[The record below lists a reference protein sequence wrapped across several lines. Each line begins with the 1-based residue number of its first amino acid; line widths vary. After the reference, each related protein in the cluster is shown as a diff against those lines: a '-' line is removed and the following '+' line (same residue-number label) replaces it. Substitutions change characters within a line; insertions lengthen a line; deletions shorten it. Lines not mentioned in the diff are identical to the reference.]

1 MPAVPAATA
10 RMPMPR
16 PATASP
22 SPTFRALS
30 VRALL
35 VLLLLSLAG
44 TAFAGKKR
52 DLLDRNQYAYSAA
65 IRWGDFEG
73 AWNMVDPKIRKEKPM
88 TDVDFSRYE
97 QVQIT
102 AYRDLATMPGPDDS
116 ELREIQIEVVNR
128 NTLTQR
134 SVRYTEVWRFDPVT
148 KNWWVAG
155 LPDFWKGL

>member
-1 MPAVPAATA
+1 MPTAPAATA

-16 PATASP
+16 PAAASP
-22 SPTFRALS
+22 SLFC
-30 VRALL
+30 RALL
-35 VLLLLSLAG
+35 AVLLLSLAG
-44 TAFAGKKR
+44 AAFAGKKR

-97 QVQIT
+97 QVQVT

-128 NTLTQR
+128 NTLSTR
-134 SVRYTEVWRFDPVT
+134 SVRYTEIWRFDPET

-155 LPDFWKGL
+155 LPDFWKGR

>member
-1 MPAVPAATA
+1 MPAAPAATV

-16 PATASP
+16 PAAASP
-22 SPTFRALS
+22 SLTFRALS

-35 VLLLLSLAG
+35 VVLLLSLAG
-44 TAFAGKKR
+44 AAFAGKKR

-97 QVQIT
+97 QVQVT

-128 NTLTQR
+128 NTLSTR
-134 SVRYTEVWRFDPVT
+134 TLRYTEIWRFDPVT
-148 KNWWVAG
+148 KSWWVAG
-155 LPDFWKGL
+155 LPDFWKGR